1 MPYELFIKLPLQ
13 VKSLI
18 CEAQKAEVGNQPCKV
33 NFHDTYGT
41 MLADLAP
48 DIMAVEQNFYETEV
62 TEDATPDVGT
72 TTDNEGD
79 DQQLLAHLMHC

>member
-1 MPYELFIKLPLQ
+1 MIFTELCDI
-13 VKSLI
+13 
-18 CEAQKAEVGNQPCKV
+18 
-33 NFHDTYGT
+33 YRT

-48 DIMAVEQNFYETEV
+48 DLMPVEQSFYETEV

-79 DQQLLAHLMHC
+79 DQQLLAHLTHCKKLPPHDIQCILAT